1 MNLKVKA
8 AYRCSMAVTFREKL
22 QSHRFIVT
30 TEVTPPKGV
39 ETSYFLSDAEQLKQ
53 YVDAFNVTDNQ
64 KAVMRMSPLAVGKLL
79 KDAGHET
86 ILQITCRDRNRLALQ
101 SDLLG
106 AWALGIRNICVMTG
120 DHTTKGDH
128 PDTKPVYD
136 LDSVQ
141 LLDTIRKLKLGYDL
155 SGNSLER
162 SPDFVVGAVSNTDP
176 TQPMQHIKLR
186 KKVSMGVDFIQTQ
199 AVYDTKEFACFL
211 EKVKDIDVPIIAGI
225 IPLRSAKMARFMNEN
240 IPGIRVPDEL
250 ITRMEYAKEPVQEGL
265 EIAVQS
271 IRELKNMC
279 RGIHLMPVGQHT
291 HSKEILKM
299 AGLAEGRTQNE
310 Q

>member
-1 MNLKVKA
+1 MP
-8 AYRCSMAVTFREKL
+8 VTFRDKL
-22 QSHRFIVT
+22 QSDRFIIT
-30 TEVTPPKGV
+30 TEITPPKGV
-39 ETSYFLSDAEQLKQ
+39 ETSSFLTDAQQLRQ

-64 KAVMRMSPLAVGKLL
+64 RAVMRMSPIAVGKIL
-79 KDAGHET
+79 KDAGYET
-86 ILQITCRDRNRLALQ
+86 IVQLTCRDRNRLALQ

-128 PDTKPVYD
+128 PGAKPVYD

-141 LLDTIRKLKLGYDL
+141 LLEVVRKLNQGYDL
-155 SGNSLER
+155 SGNSLEH

-176 TQPMQHIKLR
+176 AQPMQHIKLR

-199 AVYDTKEFACFL
+199 AVYDTEEFARFL
-211 EKVKDIDVPIIAGI
+211 EKISDVDVPIIAGV
-225 IPLRSAKMARFMNEN
+225 IPLKSAKMARFMNSN

-250 ITRMEYAKEPVQEGL
+250 IARMENTEEPVQEGL
-265 EIAVQS
+265 EIAAQL
-271 IRELKNMC
+271 ICELKSMC

-291 HSKEILKM
+291 HTQELLKM
-299 AGLAEGRTQNE
+299 SGLTEGRSHNE
-310 Q
+310 

>member
-1 MNLKVKA
+1 MSLRVKA
-8 AYRCSMAVTFREKL
+8 TYRCAMPVTFRDKL
-22 QSHRFIVT
+22 QSDRFIIT
-30 TEVTPPKGV
+30 TEITPPKGV
-39 ETSYFLSDAEQLKQ
+39 ETSSFLTDAQQLRQ

-64 KAVMRMSPLAVGKLL
+64 RAVMRMSPIAVGKIL
-79 KDAGHET
+79 KDAGYET
-86 ILQITCRDRNRLALQ
+86 IVQLTCRDRNRLALQ

-128 PDTKPVYD
+128 PGAKPVYD

-141 LLDTIRKLKLGYDL
+141 LLEVVRKLNQGYDL
-155 SGNSLER
+155 SGNSLEH

-176 TQPMQHIKLR
+176 AQPMQHIKLR

-199 AVYDTKEFACFL
+199 AVYDTEEFARFL
-211 EKVKDIDVPIIAGI
+211 EKISDVDVPIIAGV
-225 IPLRSAKMARFMNEN
+225 IPLKSAKMARFMNSN

-250 ITRMEYAKEPVQEGL
+250 IARMEDTEEPVQEGL
-265 EIAVQS
+265 EIAAQL
-271 IRELKNMC
+271 ICELKSMC

-291 HSKEILKM
+291 HTQELLKM
-299 AGLAEGRTQNE
+299 SGLTEGRSHNE
-310 Q
+310 

>member
-1 MNLKVKA
+1 
-8 AYRCSMAVTFREKL
+8 MAVTFREKL
-22 QSHRFIVT
+22 QSHKFIIT
-30 TEVTPPKGV
+30 TEITPPKGV
-39 ETSYFLSDAEQLKQ
+39 ETSSFLSDAEQLKQ
-53 YVDAFNVTDNQ
+53 YADAFNVTDNQ
-64 KAVMRMSPLAVGKLL
+64 RAVMRMSPLAAGKLL

-128 PDTKPVYD
+128 PGAKPVYD

-141 LLDTIRKLKLGYDL
+141 LLETVRKLNQGYDL
-155 SGNSLER
+155 SGNSLEH

-176 TQPMQHIKLR
+176 TKSMQHIKLQ

-199 AVYDTKEFACFL
+199 AVYDTEEFACFL
-211 EKVKDIDVPIIAGI
+211 EMISDINVPIIAGI
-225 IPLRSAKMARFMNEN
+225 IPLRSAKMARFMNSN

-250 ITRMEYAKEPVQEGL
+250 IARMDNVEEPLQEGI
-265 EIAVQS
+265 EIAVQL

-279 RGIHLMPVGQHT
+279 RGIHLMPVGQHN
-291 HSKEILKM
+291 HSKEILSM
-299 AGLAEGRTQNE
+299 SGLAEGRPQNE

>member
-1 MNLKVKA
+1 MSLKVEASYK
-8 AYRCSMAVTFREKL
+8 CSMPVTFRDKL
-22 QSHRFIVT
+22 RSDKFIIT

-39 ETSYFLSDAEQLKQ
+39 ETSSFLKDAEQLQK

-64 KAVMRMSPLAVGKLL
+64 RAVMRMSSIAVGKLL

-86 ILQITCRDRNRLALQ
+86 IVQFTCRDRNRLALQ

-106 AWALGIRNICVMTG
+106 AWALVIRNICIMTG

-128 PDTKPVYD
+128 PSTKPVYD

-141 LLDTIRKLKLGYDL
+141 LLDTVKKLNEGYDL
-155 SGNSLER
+155 SGNRLEQ

-176 TQPMQHIKLR
+176 LQPMQHIKLR
-186 KKVSMGVDFIQTQ
+186 KKASIGIDFIQTQ
-199 AVYDTKEFACFL
+199 AVYDTEEFASFL
-211 EKVKDIDVPIIAGI
+211 EKVSDIDVPLIAGI
-225 IPLRSAKMARFMNEN
+225 IPLKSVKMARYMNSN
-240 IPGIRVPDEL
+240 IPGIRVPEEL
-250 ITRMEYAKEPVQEGL
+250 ITRMENAEEPASEGM
-265 EIAVQS
+265 EIASQI

-291 HSKEILKM
+291 HTREILKM
-299 AGLAEGRTQNE
+299 SGLTEGRTYNE
-310 Q
+310 

>member
-1 MNLKVKA
+1 
-8 AYRCSMAVTFREKL
+8 MAVTFREKL
-22 QSHRFIVT
+22 QSHKFLIT
-30 TEVTPPKGV
+30 TEITPPKGV
-39 ETSYFLSDAEQLKQ
+39 ETSSFLSDAEQLKH

-64 KAVMRMSPLAVGKLL
+64 KAVMRMSPIAVGKLL
-79 KDAGHET
+79 KDAGYEV

-106 AWALGIRNICVMTG
+106 AWALGIQNICVMTG

-128 PDTKPVYD
+128 PCTKPVYD

-141 LLDTIRKLKLGYDL
+141 LLDTVRKLKMGYDI
-155 SGNSLER
+155 SGNSLEQ

-176 TQPMQHIKLR
+176 TQSMQHIKLR

-199 AVYDTKEFACFL
+199 AVYDAEEFACFL
-211 EKVKDIDVPIIAGI
+211 EKVRDIDVPIIAGI
-225 IPLRSAKMARFMNEN
+225 IPLRSAKMARFMNKN

-250 ITRMEYAKEPVQEGL
+250 IARMEYAEEPVQEGI
-265 EIAVQS
+265 EIAVQL
-271 IRELKNMC
+271 IREMKNMC
-279 RGIHLMPVGQHT
+279 SGIHLMPVGQHT

-299 AGLAEGRTQNE
+299 TGLAEGRSQNE